1 MKKVLFYLLL
11 LVLAPIA
18 VLIIITPMDSQK
30 QYIFGFISLAIM
42 FVLGFSKK
50 HSVSIIMMLVSVLMS
65 TRYIYFRATQT
76 LHFNSEIEA
85 ILGIGLFLAEL
96 FIWVILLLS
105 YLQTSFPL
113 KRGITI
119 RRPGRLWTFIFPAT
133 TKASM
138 WYAIRYWLHNVST
151 IRAIR
156 SKSICSM
163 TASGVS
169 LRFLRQTSAWVTSRE
184 TTTRMP
190 KPATSITP

>member
-113 KRGITI
+113 KRGIVPLPDDT
-119 RRPGRLWTFIFPAT
+119 
-133 TKASM
+133 
-138 WYAIRYWLHNVST
+138 ST
-151 IRAIR
+151 WP
-156 SKSICSM
+156 
-163 TASGVS
+163 TVDG
-169 LRFLRQTSAWVTSRE
+169 
-184 TTTRMP
+184 
-190 KPATSITP
+190 

>member
-113 KRGITI
+113 KRGIVPLPDDT
-119 RRPGRLWTFIFPAT
+119 
-133 TKASM
+133 
-138 WYAIRYWLHNVST
+138 ST
-151 IRAIR
+151 
-156 SKSICSM
+156 
-163 TASGVS
+163 
-169 LRFLRQTSAWVTSRE
+169 
-184 TTTRMP
+184 
-190 KPATSITP
+190 